1 MNFSLA
7 RYSVTVFSSIPSL
20 HASHTHTHTHTHTG
34 VPPSVA
40 DKQFS
45 DLLQGHNFSG
55 GKDKEPKSLKEMK
68 AKSNIEQA
76 LDPDRARVRHMAV
89 CQSVIDNF

>member
-1 MNFSLA
+1 M
-7 RYSVTVFSSIPSL
+7 
-20 HASHTHTHTHTHTG
+20 
-34 VPPSVA
+34 A
-40 DKQFS
+40 DKQFG

-55 GKDKEPKSLKEMK
+55 GKDKEPRSLKEMK

-89 CQSVIDNF
+89 CQFVTDSFSPG